1 MYVYKFIVCGIL
13 SEFENVEVDIIYL
26 FQDISYKVNI
36 WFFYRKIVIL
46 VQYWIFDS
54 VRFLLKIYEKVFQI
68 LLIFLCFFN
77 VIYVRRI
84 DYKISVNMV
93 LFYWL
98 QNMVCLVFCNVILVL
113 YVVIDELDKI
123 WFELF
128 Q

>member
-36 WFFYRKIVIL
+36 WFFYRKNVIL